1 MKVIQLLAKVNA
13 IVSNLSDI
21 IGLHSKGR
29 HCGEEGDLELSVDE
43 LAGLPVEHRGD
54 LSRDGLLLLVLVF
67 DGGHHVDEHVRLGH
81 LERDQL
87 LTTSAMAVE
96 HN

>member
-1 MKVIQLLAKVNA
+1 MLAKVN
-13 IVSNLSDI
+13 VSNLSDK
-21 IGLHSKGR
+21 IGLHSKGG

-43 LAGLPVEHRGD
+43 LARFPVKHRGD

-67 DGGHHVDEHVRLGH
+67 DGGHHVDEHVWLGH

-87 LTTSAMAVE
+87 LTTSAVAVE
-96 HN
+96 QN